1 MSLSTS
7 VEPLEDNKV
16 RLHVAI
22 PAEDFERAI
31 DAAFRKLA
39 KEVKMP
45 GFRPG
50 KAPRRLLEA
59 RLGTEMARDQA
70 LRDSLPEYYAEAV
83 VAEDV
88 DVIAAPEIDITA
100 GEEEGDVEFDAVVEV
115 RPVFTVEGHDKLVIE
130 IEKPDV
136 SDDDVATQ
144 IDQLRDRF
152 ADLEDSEA
160 PLTDGDYAEID
171 IKGFVDEESVEGL
184 TATDYL
190 YEVGS
195 GIVVPKLDEELH
207 GKRPG
212 DILKFDDTLPE
223 RFGERAGDEVAF
235 QVLVKEAKKKVLP
248 ELTDDWVSE
257 VSEFETVDA
266 LQDDVRT
273 RLDMYARVQASMAM
287 REKVFE
293 AAAALVPEEV
303 PETLVNS
310 EMERRLHDLAH
321 RLEEQGL
328 RMTIPQYLAATGQD
342 QQEFVDGVRAG
353 ATEAVRADLA
363 LRAVITQEEIAAS
376 DDEVDAEVERI
387 AQQMDEKPAKV
398 RKDLERRGVIEAVR
412 SDIARGK
419 ALAFLM
425 DHAEVVDADGNTVD
439 LSLPQPPVSDTETS
453 EGTESDGPGAGTDS
467 DESADRRG
475 ASVVSNFQNVYVPNV
490 TQDTPRGPDRNDI
503 FSRLLQDRI
512 IFLGTPID
520 DVVAN
525 IVIAQLL
532 HLESEQPDK
541 DISIYI
547 NSPGGEITGLF
558 AIYDTMQFIKPD
570 VSTICLGQA
579 ASAAAVILAS
589 GTPGKRYILPH
600 SRVLIH
606 QPHGG
611 ASGPGGRHRDPGQGD
626 RAHAR
631 VARRDPRPPHRAGRR
646 KGRQGHRPRLHP
658 RCGGGEGI
666 RDRRRGDLQP

>member
-16 RLHVAI
+16 RLHVSI

-39 KEVKMP
+39 KDVKMP

-100 GEEEGDVEFDAVVEV
+100 GEEEGDVVFDAVVEV
-115 RPVFTVEGHDKLVIE
+115 RPVFTVEGHDALRIE
-130 IEKPDV
+130 IDKPAVDEEDV
-136 SDDDVATQ
+136 TRQ

-152 ADLEDSEA
+152 ADLADSEA

-184 TATDYL
+184 SATDYL

-212 DILKFDDTLPE
+212 DILKFDDELPE
-223 RFGERAGDEVAF
+223 RFGDRAGEEVSF

-248 ELTDDWVSE
+248 ELTDEWVSE
-257 VSEFETVDA
+257 VSEFDTVEA

-287 REKVFE
+287 REKIFE
-293 AAAALVPEEV
+293 AAAGLVPEEV
-303 PETLVNS
+303 PESLVNS

-328 RMTIPQYLAATGQD
+328 RMTIPQYLSATGQD

-363 LRAVITQEEIAAS
+363 LRAVIAQEEIAAT
-376 DDEVDAEVERI
+376 DDELDAEVERI
-387 AQQMDEKPAKV
+387 AQQMGEKPAKV
-398 RKDLERRGVIEAVR
+398 RKDLDKRGVTEAVR

-439 LSLPQPPVSDTETS
+439 LSLPQPES
-453 EGTESDGPGAGTDS
+453 EGAEPEAPDTTEPEGTSSDGPVTGTDS
-467 DESADRRG
+467 DESETQEEP
-475 ASVVSNFQNVYVPNV
+475 AS
-490 TQDTPRGPDRNDI
+490 
-503 FSRLLQDRI
+503 
-512 IFLGTPID
+512 
-520 DVVAN
+520 
-525 IVIAQLL
+525 
-532 HLESEQPDK
+532 
-541 DISIYI
+541 
-547 NSPGGEITGLF
+547 
-558 AIYDTMQFIKPD
+558 
-570 VSTICLGQA
+570 
-579 ASAAAVILAS
+579 
-589 GTPGKRYILPH
+589 
-600 SRVLIH
+600 
-606 QPHGG
+606 
-611 ASGPGGRHRDPGQGD
+611 
-626 RAHAR
+626 
-631 VARRDPRPPHRAGRR
+631 
-646 KGRQGHRPRLHP
+646 
-658 RCGGGEGI
+658 
-666 RDRRRGDLQP
+666 